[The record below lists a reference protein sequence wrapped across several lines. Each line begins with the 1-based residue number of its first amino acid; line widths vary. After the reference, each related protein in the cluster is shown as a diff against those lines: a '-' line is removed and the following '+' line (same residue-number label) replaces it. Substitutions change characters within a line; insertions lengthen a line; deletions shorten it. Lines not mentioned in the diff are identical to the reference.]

1 MEKWI
6 FQKHLGTGVSGY
18 AVLAQDGEERRAVK
32 IPKLATS
39 DTTHANMP
47 RGKMEGDV
55 LEVLTHKNI
64 VRLIQR
70 CTGPLPDAFVSVI
83 PQSEKPS
90 YTRLQRNN
98 QRRPV
103 TVLVMEYQERKL
115 FDFVK
120 GAEGGADYVKIVLR
134 VLCGLVS
141 AAEHMLSR
149 GFLHLDLK
157 GDNVMVDADGE
168 PIVIDFGHVTT
179 YSCSKDV
186 DCIPHEFLGNEMHTP
201 PELMSTKRKGRPCPA
216 TSGEKVIVFAVGV
229 LLAECLGAHPFET
242 YDEGTYTEG
251 TTKFVSNIRTCSH
264 IHMHIFRGTGGVGS
278 VYSRQKSR
286 SMSAPGGARSM
297 CGANA
302 PD

>member
-18 AVLAQDGEERRAVK
+18 VVLAQDGEERRAVK

-90 YTRLQRNN
+90 YTRLQRNS

-103 TVLVMEYQERKL
+103 TVLVMEYHERKL

-216 TSGEKVIVFAVGV
+216 TSGERSSCLMWVCFWRSVSVPTRSNLMTKARIQKVQPN
-229 LLAECLGAHPFET
+229 LCPT
-242 YDEGTYTEG
+242 
-251 TTKFVSNIRTCSH
+251 
-264 IHMHIFRGTGGVGS
+264 
-278 VYSRQKSR
+278 
-286 SMSAPGGARSM
+286 
-297 CGANA
+297 
-302 PD
+302 